1 MIKNKPDIKLFTLAE
16 VSAALNITTRSL
28 LTYVKTGRLKAVKLA
43 GKWRVSEDNLR
54 DFVNGTDTKDA
65 GGRDA

>member
-16 VSAALNITTRSL
+16 ISAALNITTRSL

-43 GKWRVSEDNLR
+43 GKWRVSESDLKAFIEAAPTSYSNE
-54 DFVNGTDTKDA
+54 
-65 GGRDA
+65 